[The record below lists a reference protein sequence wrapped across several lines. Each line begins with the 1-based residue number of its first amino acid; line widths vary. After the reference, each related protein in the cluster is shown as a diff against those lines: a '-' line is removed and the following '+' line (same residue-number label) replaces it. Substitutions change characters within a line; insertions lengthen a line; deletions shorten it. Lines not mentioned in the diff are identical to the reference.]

1 MSGDGNAAD
10 QGPAHRTI
18 ELVFAGL
25 MGLFAIAVVVGAL
38 QAGIGWGFEGPKA
51 GFFPFIMGVGL
62 IGATAV
68 NLWHGFQ
75 GSKSKVFAEWDQ
87 LKQVGAVTLPIV
99 VYIALIP
106 YLGIYVASVLLI
118 AYFMMKISDYGIVRT
133 AIVSISVPLI
143 TFLVFERWFLVA
155 LPKGPLETMLGY

>member
-10 QGPAHRTI
+10 QGPAHRYI

-25 MGLFAIAVVVGAL
+25 MGLFAIAVVYGAWR
-38 QAGIGWGFEGPKA
+38 AGIGWGFEGPKA
-51 GFFPFIMGVGL
+51 GFFPFIMGAGL

-68 NLWHGFQ
+68 NIWHGLQ
-75 GSKSKVFAEWDQ
+75 GSKSKIFADWDQ

-106 YLGIYVASVLLI
+106 YIGIYVASVLLI
-118 AYFMMKISDYGIVRT
+118 GYFMMKISDYGPVRT
-133 AIVSISVPLI
+133 LIISIAVPFI

-155 LPKGPLETMLGY
+155 LPKGPLEAMLGY